1 MNNCLDFYLNH
12 YDDLLILRN
21 LNTELKDSCLND
33 FSNINDLKSLKKNP
47 ARCKNLS
54 NPSSTVFV
62 SYESFKIL
70 QNTSTIETE
79 ISDLHKLV
87 VTVLKMF
94 YKNQKA
100 KIAQHRNYKTFNE

>member
-1 MNNCLDFYLNH
+1 MFICGSQYQEEEQMNNCLDFYLNH

-54 NPSSTVFV
+54 NPSST
-62 SYESFKIL
+62 
-70 QNTSTIETE
+70 
-79 ISDLHKLV
+79 DLFL
-87 VTVLKMF
+87 TNRLKYF
-94 YKNQKA
+94 PKYIHN
-100 KIAQHRNYKTFNE
+100 